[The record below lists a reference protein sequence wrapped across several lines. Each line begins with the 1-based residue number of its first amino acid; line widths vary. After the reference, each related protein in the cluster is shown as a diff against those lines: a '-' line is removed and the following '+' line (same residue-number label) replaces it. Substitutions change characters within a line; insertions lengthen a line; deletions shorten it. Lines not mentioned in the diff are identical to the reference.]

1 MKLFKNARSNNNPV
15 NGNVIKEKT
24 LSLAKSFEDFR
35 ASDGWADKWKQRH
48 NVTLQGVSGE
58 ENAATSEITASW
70 NNNYL
75 PTILTKYEL
84 KNIYKANEFGLSYVQ
99 ISLCTGKVSVAV
111 MESLAR

>member
-1 MKLFKNARSNNNPV
+1 MKLFENARSNNISV

-35 ASDGWADKWKQRH
+35 ASDGWTDKCKQRQ

-58 ENAATSEITASW
+58 ENAATPEIIASW

-84 KNIYKANEFGLSYVQ
+84 KNIYNANECGL
-99 ISLCTGKVSVAV
+99 
-111 MESLAR
+111 